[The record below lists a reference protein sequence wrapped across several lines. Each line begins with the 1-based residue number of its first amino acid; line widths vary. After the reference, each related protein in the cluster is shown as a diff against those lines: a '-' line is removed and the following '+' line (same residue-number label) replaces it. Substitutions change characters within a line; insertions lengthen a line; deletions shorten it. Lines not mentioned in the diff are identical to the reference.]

1 MSTDETRINE
11 QIRADRVRLI
21 GSDGTQYGLKTV
33 PDALQIA
40 QEEGLDLVEVLGPP
54 AADPPVCKIIE
65 YAKYKADQGERR
77 RGSGGS

>member
-40 QEEGLDLVEVLGPP
+40 QEEGLDLVEVLVL
-54 AADPPVCKIIE
+54 ADTLDE
-65 YAKYKADQGERR
+65 HGGDAL
-77 RGSGGS
+77 RGDGFGTR